1 MVKEVGLPLGILE
14 RMHLAIG
21 EDIPSLKL
29 SLLEGIASVEGGFHY
44 WRYQYWRVSRFIGG
58 TGFIVGGASLHR
70 RRVFIIGV
78 HRFIGGGHRFIGGGI
93 ASSAEGVHHWRASHH
108 RRHRSSLEGIASS
121 ASSVIIGGSA
131 LESSRHQ
138 RFQHWRISIGGSAL
152 ESSRHWR
159 HQQHNHTGRSAED

>member
-1 MVKEVGLPLGILE
+1 MKEVGLPLGILE

-58 TGFIVGGASLHR
+58 TGFIVGR
-70 RRVFIIGV
+70 
-78 HRFIGGGHRFIGGGI
+78 HRFIGGGYNISSLEFIALSAEGI
-93 ASSAEGVHHWRASHH
+93 ASSAEGF
-108 RRHRSSLEGIASS
+108 SSLEGIALSAEGIASSAEGIASSAEGISSLEVLASS
-121 ASSVIIGGSA
+121 ASSVIIGGCIA
-131 LESSRHQ
+131 GHGG
-138 RFQHWRISIGGSAL
+138 IGG
-152 ESSRHWR
+152 SSRHWR